1 MVNKT
6 CWVRALGLLAICA
19 CWSSVRAEIIYSNMP
34 PPGTQQSGWL
44 VGTNERVSPQYYQS
58 VAAAFTTDS
67 YQYSLVSVTGLLF
80 SRAAAQYDSGI
91 IFSLYQDSGVGLGN
105 LISTSAPLP
114 VGYNTTEVVWTL
126 QDTVHLTENTNYWVR
141 AQAANPLGRYAWST
155 YVTAP
160 GVMALSTDDVN
171 WTVQEF
177 GQPFMSVVGTK
188 DPGAMIAPEPETL
201 CLLAVCILPVVV
213 LIARRHR

>member
-1 MVNKT
+1 MVNGT
-6 CWVRALGLLAICA
+6 CRLRAVGLLALYA
-19 CWSSVRAEIIYSNMP
+19 CLSSVRADVVYSNMP
-34 PPGTQQSGWL
+34 PPGTLQSGWL

-67 YQYSLVSVTGLLF
+67 YQYSSVSVTGLLF

-105 LISTSAPLP
+105 LILTSAALP

-126 QDTVHLTENTNYWVR
+126 QDTVHLTANTNYWVR
-141 AQAANPLGRYAWST
+141 VQATNPLGRYAWST
-155 YVTAP
+155 YVTGP

-171 WTVQEF
+171 WTVQAF
-177 GQPFMSVVGTK
+177 GSPFMSVVGTK
-188 DPGAMIAPEPETL
+188 DPGAMVAPEPETL
-201 CLLAVCILPVVV
+201 CLLAVCVLPVVV